1 MSVYLPVKSR
11 FWAYDF
17 KHKGKRYTG
26 STGVETRRRAEA
38 VERRIRQEIAEG
50 LHDSQAGMTLDE
62 AAGQWWAEVGQHLRT
77 ADDVARRLTIVLRLL
92 GKSTRLVDIKTRTI
106 ARAIEVRRSETFT
119 KAADRPAQAG
129 KPAKAAKRYPVSNAT
144 VNADVVGML
153 RRILRRAETVW
164 EVKPLS
170 RIDWKALTLTEPEP
184 ELRVY
189 TADQRA
195 AWSAQCDPLTRAQL
209 NLLLTY
215 GLRLGELFFPPDA
228 FDPAGPSVA
237 INKRK
242 RGSMMLPLRADD
254 ARDIAARVGRAQ
266 AAGLDTIWFDE
277 KVTPPLGR
285 RKEKVELIPRTYYG
299 TQARLRSA
307 ASRAGLKLDRVIHGA
322 RHHAGTVMLSK
333 TGNLKLSQ
341 QLLGHA
347 DIKSTL
353 RYAHA
358 LDGALRAA
366 LEGETTPAASSPPVA
381 QESQNSPGPRIR
393 RSRKTLTR

>member
-1 MSVYLPVKSR
+1 MSVYLPAKSR

-17 KHKGKRYTG
+17 KHKGRRYTG

-50 LHDSQAGMTLDE
+50 LHDSQAAMTLDE
-62 AAGQWWAEVGQHLRT
+62 AAGQWWVEVGQHLRT

-92 GKSTRLVDIKTRTI
+92 GKSTRLVEIKTRTI
-106 ARAIEVRRSETFT
+106 ASAIEIRRGETFT
-119 KAADRPAQAG
+119 KAPDQPAQDG
-129 KPAKAAKRYPVSNAT
+129 KPARLAKRYPVSNAT
-144 VNADVVGML
+144 VNADIVGIL
-153 RRILRRAETVW
+153 RRIMRRAETVW
-164 EVKPLS
+164 EVKPLA
-170 RIDWKALTLTEPEP
+170 RIDWKALTLSEPEP

-189 TADQRA
+189 TPDQRA
-195 AWSAQCDPLTRAQL
+195 AWSEQCDPLTRAQL

-277 KVTPPLGR
+277 KATPALGR
-285 RKEKVELIPRTYYG
+285 RPEKVELIARTYYG
-299 TQARLRSA
+299 SQARLRSA
-307 ASRAGLKLDRVIHGA
+307 ARRAGLKLDRVIHGA
-322 RHHAGTVMLSK
+322 RHHAGTVMLAK

-358 LDGALRAA
+358 LDGALRDA
-366 LEGETTPAASSPPVA
+366 LEGQKPSQTDPADAA
-381 QESQNSPGPRIR
+381 QDSRNSPGPRIR
-393 RSRKTLTR
+393 RPRKPLAG